1 MNDTERYRSVLLF
14 GAPGTGK
21 GTQGSI
27 LGKVPGFYHIAVGD
41 IFRAIDKQSPLGQE
55 IHSYVSAGKLV
66 PDDLTI
72 RIWRQAVQ
80 AHVTLGSYKPWRQLL
95 IVDGLPRNVE
105 QAQLAA
111 ADLEVLRVVYLKCR
125 DEEEMIR
132 RIQLRAIQ
140 ENRAD
145 DTDVDI
151 IRHRFD
157 VYRQVT
163 APVLDF
169 YEKELVADVEA
180 SGTPAEVLAR
190 ILAAVIPAHTLCFH

>member
-1 MNDTERYRSVLLF
+1 
-14 GAPGTGK
+14 
-21 GTQGSI
+21 
-27 LGKVPGFYHIAVGD
+27 
-41 IFRAIDKQSPLGQE
+41 
-55 IHSYVSAGKLV
+55 
-66 PDDLTI
+66 
-72 RIWRQAVQ
+72 
-80 AHVTLGSYKPWRQLL
+80 
-95 IVDGLPRNVE
+95 
-105 QAQLAA
+105 
-111 ADLEVLRVVYLKCR
+111 VLRVVYLKCR

-190 ILAAVIPAHTLCFH
+190 ILAAVIPAHTSCFR